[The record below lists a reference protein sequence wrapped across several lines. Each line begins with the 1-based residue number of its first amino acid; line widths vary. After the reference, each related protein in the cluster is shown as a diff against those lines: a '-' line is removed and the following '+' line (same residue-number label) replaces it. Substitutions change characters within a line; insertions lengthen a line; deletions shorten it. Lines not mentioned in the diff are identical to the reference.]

1 MQQPTVIIIV
11 GPTASGKTD
20 AAIQLAQHFNA
31 NIISADARQCYI
43 ELNIGVAKPTIQQ
56 LATVP
61 HHFINTHH
69 ITETLSVNVFEQ
81 YAIQKVQE
89 CFKTNQYIVV
99 AGGTGLY
106 VKAFCEGIDYLPN
119 IPDEIRQSLR
129 LQYAEKGIAWLQ
141 NQLHVYDPLFAQ
153 TDDLQNPQRMLRALE
168 VVVHT
173 GKSIRT
179 FQTGAKQHRP
189 FRIIKMGLEWEREI
203 LYNRINKRVEV
214 MMQQGLEEEVKALIP
229 YKHLPALQ
237 TVGYQELFAYFE
249 GRCSLNEAVANI
261 QQNTRH
267 YAKRQLTWF
276 KKDPSIQW
284 MKEVEVSVVEKL
296 IS

>member
-1 MQQPTVIIIV
+1 MEQPTVIIIV

-20 AAIQLAQHFNA
+20 AAIQLAQYFNTS
-31 NIISADARQCYI
+31 IISADARQCYI

-69 ITETLSVNVFEQ
+69 ITETLNAAVFEQ
-81 YAIQKVQE
+81 YAIQKAQE
-89 CFKTNQYIVV
+89 YFNTNQYIIVT
-99 AGGTGLY
+99 GGTGLY
-106 VKAFCEGIDYLPN
+106 IKAFCEGIDHLPN
-119 IPDEIRQSLR
+119 IPDEVRQALR
-129 LQYAEKGIAWLQ
+129 LQYAEKGVIWLQ
-141 NQLHVYDPLFAQ
+141 NQLHIYDPLFVK
-153 TDDLQNPQRMLRALE
+153 TDDLKNPQRMLRALE

-189 FRIIKMGLEWEREI
+189 FRSIKIGFEWEREI
-203 LYNRINKRVEV
+203 LYNRINNRVEI
-214 MMQQGLEEEVKALIP
+214 MMQQGLEEEVKALIS

-249 GRCSLNEAVANI
+249 GRYSLSEAVANI

-284 MKEVEVSVVEKL
+284 MKEVGVSVVEKL

>member
-1 MQQPTVIIIV
+1 VEQPTVIIIV

-31 NIISADARQCYI
+31 SIISADARQCYI

-61 HHFINTHH
+61 HHFINIHH
-69 ITETLSVNVFEQ
+69 ITETLNAAVFEQ
-81 YAIQKVQE
+81 YAIQKAQE
-89 CFKTNQYIVV
+89 CFNTNQYIIVT
-99 AGGTGLY
+99 GGTGLY
-106 VKAFCEGIDYLPN
+106 IKAFCEGIDHLPN
-119 IPDEIRQSLR
+119 IPAEIRQALR
-129 LQYAEKGIAWLQ
+129 LQYAQEGISWLQ
-141 NQLHVYDPLFAQ
+141 NQLHIHDPLFVK

-189 FRIIKMGLEWEREI
+189 FRIIKIGLEWEREI
-203 LYNRINKRVEV
+203 LYNRINNRVEI

-249 GRCSLNEAVANI
+249 GRHSLSEAVANI

>member
-1 MQQPTVIIIV
+1 MEQPTVIIIV

-31 NIISADARQCYI
+31 SIISADARQCYI

-56 LATVP
+56 LATIP

-69 ITETLSVNVFEQ
+69 ITETLNASVFEQ
-81 YAIQKVQE
+81 YAIQKAQE
-89 CFKTNQYIVV
+89 YFNTNQYIIVT
-99 AGGTGLY
+99 GGTGLY
-106 VKAFCEGIDYLPN
+106 IKALCEGIDHLPN
-119 IPDEIRQSLR
+119 IPAEIRQSLR
-129 LQYAEKGIAWLQ
+129 LQYAQEGISWLQ
-141 NQLHVYDPLFAQ
+141 NQLHIHDPLFVK

-189 FRIIKMGLEWEREI
+189 FRIIKIGLEWEREI
-203 LYNRINKRVEV
+203 LYNRINNRVEI

-249 GRCSLNEAVANI
+249 GKHSLSEAVANI

-284 MKEVEVSVVEKL
+284 MKEVEVSVVERL